1 MTVSQNIFEQTV
13 RKKMACRY
21 PVYNGGFC
29 IKCHAKKSATAGQFS
44 GFARRISGFWLN
56 FHSNRGKIYMWNR
69 LLFGSRLH
77 GSSIQTYPA
86 CLAEILPHAI
96 AGVFYT
102 GISKFRQYKVAFLIF
117 LLLRYPHAESRYT
130 IPRSDQC
137 KKVPF
142 CACGRRRKARYESVH
157 TPCKTF
163 GLFGQPSE
171 ILDRVSCIFF
181 VYLFHTE

>member
-1 MTVSQNIFEQTV
+1 M
-13 RKKMACRY
+13 
-21 PVYNGGFC
+21 P
-29 IKCHAKKSATAGQFS
+29 KKSATAGRFS
-44 GFARRISGFWLN
+44 GFARRLSGFWLN

-77 GSSIQTYPA
+77 GGFIRDSGQPVGTDLY
-86 CLAEILPHAI
+86 I
-96 AGVFYT
+96 AVAWQFYT
-102 GISKFRQYKVAFLIF
+102 DLSRLPCRDPPPRNRRRVLYRNFKIQAIQGCFSDFSSPP
-117 LLLRYPHAESRYT
+117 YPHARSRYT

>member
-1 MTVSQNIFEQTV
+1 M
-13 RKKMACRY
+13 
-21 PVYNGGFC
+21 
-29 IKCHAKKSATAGQFS
+29 
-44 GFARRISGFWLN
+44 
-56 FHSNRGKIYMWNR
+56 
-69 LLFGSRLH
+69 
-77 GSSIQTYPA
+77 SIQEMTDKQLDAY
-86 CLAEILPHAI
+86 
-96 AGVFYT
+96 
-102 GISKFRQYKVAFLIF
+102 RQE
-117 LLLRYPHAESRYT
+117 LLRRERSPATIANYIRHCGEVYPHAESRYT